1 MQIKTPEE
9 YRAFMLGTARTAK
22 LATVRA
28 DGRPHVAPIWF
39 DMDGDVI
46 VFNTNE
52 ATIKG
57 KNIRRD
63 PRIMLS
69 VDDDKPPFAYALVEG
84 RAEITNPSPE
94 ELVYWAGRIAGR
106 YMGQALAESYGKRNG
121 VPGEYLIRL
130 TPTRIQAYKGIS
142 D

>member
-1 MQIKTPEE
+1 MQIMTPED
-9 YRAFMLGTARTAK
+9 YRAFMLGTARTGK

-46 VFNTNE
+46 VFNTSENS
-52 ATIKG
+52 IKG

-63 PRIMLS
+63 PRIMLCI
-69 VDDDKPPFAYALVEG
+69 DDEKPPFAYALIEG
-84 RAEITNPSPE
+84 TAEITNPSPE
-94 ELVYWAGRIAGR
+94 ELIYWAGRIAGR
-106 YMGQALAESYGKRNG
+106 YMGQDRAESYGKRNG

-130 TPTRIQAYKGIS
+130 TPTRILAYKGIA